1 MDFEQRP
8 LPPIESFNEES
19 VPKKMID
26 IVGGLANSFGITE
39 MNQEIYDAIMEDCE
53 LQNSFSSHFS
63 TQHKTPQFSVIYQ
76 KSVSFQTIIVS

>member
-1 MDFEQRP
+1 VELSKDEVNKR
-8 LPPIESFNEES
+8 LIRLRNLERLYVIARER
-19 VPKKMID
+19 
-26 IVGGLANSFGITE
+26 ITFLE
-39 MNQEIYDAIMEDCE
+39 KENKELKLRIKDCE

>member
-1 MDFEQRP
+1 MALKPSQIHLSSEELHQVADFEEV
-8 LPPIESFNEES
+8 I
-19 VPKKMID
+19 
-26 IVGGLANSFGITE
+26 
-39 MNQEIYDAIMEDCE
+39 DCE